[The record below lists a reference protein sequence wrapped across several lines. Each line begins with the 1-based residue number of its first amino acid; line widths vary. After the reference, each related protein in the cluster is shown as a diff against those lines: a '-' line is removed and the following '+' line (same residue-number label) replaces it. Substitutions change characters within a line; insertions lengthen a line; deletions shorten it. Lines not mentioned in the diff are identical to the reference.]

1 MTRFEGENRGQKAEK
16 INILI
21 IEGFVTILFQK
32 RKKSSQNQK

>member
-1 MTRFEGENRGQKAEK
+1 MTRLEGKTGGKKAEK